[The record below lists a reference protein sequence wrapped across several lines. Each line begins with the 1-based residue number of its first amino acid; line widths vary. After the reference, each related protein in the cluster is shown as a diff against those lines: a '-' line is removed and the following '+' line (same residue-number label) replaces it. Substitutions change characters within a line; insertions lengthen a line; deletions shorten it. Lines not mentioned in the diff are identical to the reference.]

1 VTALLSGQGLHK
13 RFGGVSA
20 VTDVDVDIADGEIL
34 GVIGPNG
41 AGKTTL
47 FNILSGFIRA
57 SSGLLLWNGTDITR
71 VPAYRRAEMGIVR
84 SFQQAR
90 VFRQLDVVGNLQV
103 ACHVRRRCSPLSD
116 LLNGPVSRRVTA
128 EASAHADRLIDEFGL
143 GPIARV
149 PGAELSYGQAK
160 RVGLVM
166 AAASAPKLLM
176 LDEPAAGLNNVEVE
190 QLEIDIRRV
199 REASSTVCLIE
210 HHMGLVMRV
219 ADRLVVMDSGRK
231 IADGSPPSRIAEDPV
246 VIEAYLGG
254 VA

>member
-1 VTALLSGQGLHK
+1 LTTLLSGTALHK

-20 VTDVDVDIADGEIL
+20 VADVDIDIASGEIL

-57 SSGLLLWNGTDITR
+57 SSGSLLWNGADITR

-90 VFRQLDVVGNLQV
+90 VFRQLDVVGNLRV
-103 ACHVRRRCSPLSD
+103 ACHVRKRCSPGSD
-116 LLNGPVSRRVTA
+116 LLNRSASRRVSS
-128 EASAHADRLIDEFGL
+128 EAAAHANRLIDEFGL
-143 GPIARV
+143 GSIART

-199 REASSTVCLIE
+199 RAASSTVCLIE
-210 HHMGLVMRV
+210 HHMGLVMRA
-219 ADRLVVMDSGRK
+219 ADRLVVMDSGHK
-231 IADGSPPSRIAEDPV
+231 IADGSPPSRVAEDPA

-254 VA
+254 VS